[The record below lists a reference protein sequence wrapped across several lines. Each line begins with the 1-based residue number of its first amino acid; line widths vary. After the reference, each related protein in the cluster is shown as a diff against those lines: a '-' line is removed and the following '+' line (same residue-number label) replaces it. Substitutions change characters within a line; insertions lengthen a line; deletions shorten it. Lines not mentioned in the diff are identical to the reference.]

1 MMEEVL
7 TGSVCLCRKLAEE
20 KYQEIQNRRR
30 ELRSR
35 HFEKV
40 SLDVLNVRKDE
51 SREPNLMGSC
61 LMKPLMS
68 SLAAQRF

>member
-51 SREPNLMGSC
+51 SREPNHSDSAGS
-61 LMKPLMS
+61 S
-68 SLAAQRF
+68 WVHV